1 MSLQG
6 PLRSH
11 TEALSIK
18 SVAFQLL
25 GDNPSHDHLGAK
37 DVSFQPPSAD
47 ILLKPCALKKFL
59 PSRSISGIVRAGL
72 LAGLKNQAVQI
83 LRVQLRLHV
92 R

>member
-25 GDNPSHDHLGAK
+25 GDNPNHD
-37 DVSFQPPSAD
+37 P
-47 ILLKPCALKKFL
+47 
-59 PSRSISGIVRAGL
+59 
-72 LAGLKNQAVQI
+72 
-83 LRVQLRLHV
+83 
-92 R
+92 